1 MKLTTSIVG
10 GKAPQDGMQRKWLP
24 RSEKREPSDL
34 LPRAPRLANIAAAV
48 ATLVMILSLLP
59 LARARAASPTIVSL
73 TFDDGRT
80 TAYTARS
87 ILASHGMHATFFVNS
102 PLLGSASFYMTWQQV
117 NDLYSDGNEIGG
129 HTAYHVNL
137 PQIDPTEAQRQICDD
152 RVNLLNHGYPA
163 TDFAYPYGN
172 YNNSIES
179 MVQACGYN
187 SARTTDSGLES
198 IPPANPYAIRMGSG
212 SNSLS
217 ALESSVSNAEATG
230 GWVPLT
236 LHDICSGC
244 STVSIS
250 QADFTS
256 LLDWLQGQST
266 NGVVVETVAQ
276 VVGGSVQPAVVGPA
290 APPPAT
296 GTNGLRNASLEL
308 DTDANSAPDCWQ
320 FDDNGQNSFT
330 WTRTTAAHSG
340 TYAEQ
345 VNVSNY
351 SSGDNKLMVLPDLGA
366 CSPSVTPGHQYIISS
381 WYNSSTPVYFTVFA
395 RDTQYAFSYW
405 QSSQTFPA
413 SSGWAQASWLTPPI
427 PSNVTGLNF
436 GLTIGGNGSLTVD
449 DLSIVDN
456 VGATIDTTPPS
467 VSLTAPS
474 SGTTL
479 SGQVQLSANASD
491 NVALD
496 HVDFL
501 VDGTTVGSA
510 VDASIA
516 YSWNSRTVAN
526 GNHTF
531 AARAVDTSG
540 NTTTSP
546 SVTAYVN
553 NQSNNLLKNPS
564 LEQATN
570 GIPTCWVLGGSGT
583 NTYTWTYTTDAHTGS
598 HAENLSISAW
608 TSGDRKLVNTQDA
621 GTCAPAITP
630 GHTYTV
636 TAWYKSN
643 IQPYIYVY
651 YRNSSGSW
659 VYWTQSAK
667 LAVASGWTQASF
679 TTPAVPAGATNI
691 SVGMGMSGVG
701 SMTMD
706 DFGLYSTS

>member
-1 MKLTTSIVG
+1 
-10 GKAPQDGMQRKWLP
+10 
-24 RSEKREPSDL
+24 
-34 LPRAPRLANIAAAV
+34 
-48 ATLVMILSLLP
+48 
-59 LARARAASPTIVSL
+59 
-73 TFDDGRT
+73 
-80 TAYTARS
+80 
-87 ILASHGMHATFFVNS
+87 MHATFYVNS

-117 NDLYSDGNEIGG
+117 SDLSSDGNEIGG

-152 RVNLLNHGYPA
+152 RVNLLNHGFAA
-163 TDFAYPYGN
+163 TDFAYPYGY
-172 YNNSIES
+172 YNSSIES

-187 SARTTDSGLES
+187 SARTTDSLGGGAES
-198 IPPANPYAIRMGSG
+198 IPPANPYAIREGTA

-217 ALESSVSNAEATG
+217 ALESAVSSAEANG
-230 GWVPLT
+230 GLVPLVF
-236 LHDICSGC
+236 HDICSGC

-250 QADFTS
+250 QADFNS
-256 LLDWLQGQST
+256 LLDWLQGQSA
-266 NGVVVETVAQ
+266 NGVVVKTMAQ
-276 VVGGSVQPAVVGPA
+276 VIGGAVQPAVVGPA
-290 APPPAT
+290 APPPVT
-296 GTNGLRNASLEL
+296 SINGLRNASLEL
-308 DTDANSAPDCWQ
+308 DTDSNSAPDCWQ
-320 FDDNGQNSFT
+320 FNGFGQNSFT

-351 SSGDNKLMVLPDLGA
+351 SSGDNKLTVLPDLGA
-366 CSPSVTPGHQYIISS
+366 CSPSVTPGHQYVISS
-381 WYNSSTPVYFTVFA
+381 WYNSSVPVYFTVFA

-405 QSSQTFPA
+405 QASPNFPA

-427 PSNVTGLNF
+427 PSNITALSF
-436 GLTIGGNGSLTVD
+436 GLTVGGNGSLTVD
-449 DLSIVDN
+449 DLSIADGA
-456 VGATIDTTPPS
+456 GATTDTTPPS

-501 VDGTTVGSA
+501 VDGTTVGSV

-516 YSWNSRTVAN
+516 YSWNSRVVAN

-540 NTTTSP
+540 NVTTSP

-553 NQSNNLLKNPS
+553 NQSNNLLQNPS
-564 LEQATN
+564 LEQASGST
-570 GIPTCWVLGGSGT
+570 PTCWLLGGYGT
-583 NTYTWTYTTDAHTGS
+583 NTYSWTYTTDAHTGS

-608 TSGDRKLVNTQDA
+608 TSGDRKLVNTQDS
-621 GTCAPAITP
+621 GTCAPTITP

-643 IQPYIYVY
+643 AQPYIFIVLY

-667 LAVASGWTQASF
+667 ITVASGWTQASF
-679 TTPAVPAGATNI
+679 TTPAVPSGATNL
-691 SVGMGMSGVG
+691 SVGLGVSGVG
-701 SMTMD
+701 SVTMD
-706 DFGLYSTS
+706 DFGLYATN

>member
-1 MKLTTSIVG
+1 MVYTG
-10 GKAPQDGMQRKWLP
+10 H
-24 RSEKREPSDL
+24 
-34 LPRAPRLANIAAAV
+34 LPRAPRLTNIMAV
-48 ATLVMILSLLP
+48 AVILATVLSLLP
-59 LARARAASPTIVSL
+59 LGRARAASPTVVSL
-73 TFDDGRT
+73 SFDDGRA

-87 ILASHGMHATFFVNS
+87 ILSSHSMHATFFINS
-102 PLLGSASFYMTWQQV
+102 PLIGSSSFYMTWQQI

-129 HTAYHVNL
+129 HTAYHADL
-137 PQIDPTEAQRQICDD
+137 PQIDPTEAKRQICDD

-163 TDFAYPYGN
+163 SDFAYPYGD
-172 YNNSIES
+172 YNSSIES

-187 SARTTDSGLES
+187 SARTTDVPGGPES

-217 ALESSVSNAEATG
+217 ALENAVSSAEATG
-230 GWVPLT
+230 GWVPLVF
-236 LHDICSGC
+236 HDICSGC

-266 NGVVVETVAQ
+266 NGVVVQTFAQ
-276 VVGGSVQPAVVGPA
+276 VVGGTVQSAVAGPA
-290 APPPAT
+290 APSPAT

-308 DTDANSAPDCWQ
+308 DTNAAAAPDCWQ
-320 FDDNGQNSFT
+320 YDGYGQNSFT

-351 SSGDNKLMVLPDLGA
+351 TSGDDKLMVLEDLGA
-366 CSPSVTPGHQYIISS
+366 CSPSVTPGHQYVISS
-381 WYNSSTPVYFTVFA
+381 WYNSSVPVYFTVFT
-395 RDTQYAFSYW
+395 RDTQYEFLYW
-405 QSSQTFPA
+405 QTSSSFPA
-413 SSGWAQASWLTPPI
+413 SSGWTQATWLTPPI
-427 PSNVTGLNF
+427 PSNITALSF
-436 GLTIGGNGSLTVD
+436 GLTLGGNGSLTVD
-449 DLSIVDN
+449 DLSIVDS
-456 VGATIDTTPPS
+456 VGMTTDTTPPS
-467 VSLTAPS
+467 VSLSAPS

-510 VDASIA
+510 VDSSIT
-516 YSWNSRTVAN
+516 YNWNSRTVAN

-540 NTTTSP
+540 NTTTSS

-553 NQSNNLLKNPS
+553 NQSNNLLQNPS
-564 LEQATN
+564 LEQVSGST
-570 GIPTCWVLGGSGT
+570 PTCWLLSGYGT

-621 GTCAPAITP
+621 GTCAPTISA

-643 IQPYIYVY
+643 TQPYIFVY
-651 YRNSSGSW
+651 YRNSAGSW

-667 LAVASGWTQASF
+667 LAVASSWTQASF

-691 SVGMGMSGVG
+691 SVGMGESGVG
-701 SMTMD
+701 SVTMD
-706 DFGLYSTS
+706 DFGLYITS